1 MNCDE
6 CGVLLSYSQQTTR
19 RYETEYEAAGVIGEA
34 STSQKEYIFEC
45 EECNSDDTHVKFF
58 SLTIRPQGAENTDE
72 ALRFCRDEGI
82 VGLGWEPE
90 GRSFEKPDSCLRYRR
105 DQENESGKIKRDIKD
120 FVIWVEP
127 DDIVFL
133 YDKPTSQYYLA
144 QVESDWTCVNDAD
157 LSESKRQEFNRNNIW
172 QFREATWLK
181 MPRKYLTGDVLS
193 GTPPPH
199 STLHKKDF
207 NEQQTKYLALLPG
220 EPDVDADADFEALQ
234 EQLRQEAFGDNGN
247 PGTILRP
254 LTDEELETIVVSYV
268 QRHTDAVLMQNTT
281 NDDLPD
287 VESLLRATGDDG
299 RPVTIGTQVKR
310 GGLSNKG
317 DLRNFVENADEL
329 YIYASGETEVAGA
342 TELTDREVAE
352 YVCEYIAE
360 LPPSALLRLEQI
372 YG

>member
-1 MNCDE
+1 MDCDE
-6 CGVLLSYSQQTTR
+6 CGALLSYSHQTTR
-19 RYETEYEAAGVIGEA
+19 RYETEYEESGVIGRA
-34 STSQKEYIFEC
+34 STSQDEYIFEC
-45 EECNSDDTHVKFF
+45 EECDSDATHVKFF
-58 SLTIRPQGAENTDE
+58 SLTIRPQGAENIDE
-72 ALRFCRDEGI
+72 VLQFCRDEGI
-82 VGLGWEPE
+82 IGLGWGAEE
-90 GRSFEKPDSCLRYRR
+90 QSFEKPESYLEYRR
-105 DQENESGKIKRDIKD
+105 NEENEPGKVRRDIKD
-120 FVIWVEP
+120 FVIWMEP

-144 QVESDWTCVNDAD
+144 QVEGDWTWVDDSD
-157 LSESKRQEFNRNNIW
+157 LSEAKRKEFKRNDIW
-172 QFREATWLK
+172 QFRDATWHK

-193 GTPPPH
+193 GTPPPQ

-207 NEQQTKYLALLPG
+207 NEQQAKYLALLPG
-220 EPDVDADADFEALQ
+220 EPDVDADADLEALQ
-234 EQLRQEAFGDNGN
+234 DRLRQEAFGVNGD
-247 PGTILRP
+247 PETLLRP
-254 LTDEELETIVVSYV
+254 LTDTELETIVVSYV

-317 DLRNFVENADEL
+317 DLKNFLGNADEL
-329 YIYASGETEVAGA
+329 YIYANGDTEITGA
-342 TELTDREVAE
+342 TELTDREIAE
-352 YVCEYIAE
+352 YMCYYIAE

>member
-1 MNCDE
+1 MDCDE
-6 CGVLLSYSQQTTR
+6 CGALLSYSHQTTR
-19 RYETEYEAAGVIGEA
+19 RYETEYEESEVIGRA
-34 STSQKEYIFEC
+34 STSQDEYIFEC
-45 EECNSDDTHVKFF
+45 EECDSDATHVKFF
-58 SLTIRPQGAENTDE
+58 SLTIRPQGAENIDE
-72 ALRFCRDEGI
+72 VLQFCRDEGI
-82 VGLGWEPE
+82 IGLGWGAEE
-90 GRSFEKPDSCLRYRR
+90 QSFEKPESYLEYRR
-105 DQENESGKIKRDIKD
+105 NEENEPGKVRRDIKD
-120 FVIWVEP
+120 FVIWMEP

-144 QVESDWTCVNDAD
+144 QVEGDWTWVDDSD
-157 LSESKRQEFNRNNIW
+157 LSEAKRKEFKRNDIW
-172 QFREATWLK
+172 QFRDATWHK

-193 GTPPPH
+193 GTPPPQ

-207 NEQQTKYLALLPG
+207 NEQQAKYLALLPG
-220 EPDVDADADFEALQ
+220 EPDVDADADLEALQ
-234 EQLRQEAFGDNGN
+234 DRLRQEAFGVNGD
-247 PGTILRP
+247 PETLLRP
-254 LTDEELETIVVSYV
+254 LTDTELETIVVSYV

-317 DLRNFVENADEL
+317 DLKNFLENADEL
-329 YIYASGETEVAGA
+329 YIYANGDTEITGA
-342 TELTDREVAE
+342 TELTDREIAE
-352 YVCEYIAE
+352 YMCYYIAE